1 MKCPVCGKELT
12 QVVAGEITVDACEE
26 GCGGIWFDRF
36 ELQKVDA
43 PEEPAGEIL
52 LEIQKKQGINVDTTK
67 KKRCP
72 KCQNIIMMQ
81 HFYSVRRQVL
91 VDECPK
97 CGGFWLDAGELA
109 KIRNQ
114 FSSEMEK
121 EIVTEQYISDIF
133 DKYLGT

>member
-12 QVVAGEITVDACEE
+12 QVVAGEITVDACDE

-52 LEIQKKQGINVDTTK
+52 LEIQRKQGINVDTTK